1 MSKKSANKTF
11 QRLIIIASSL
21 ALVGSSAFLLIEA
34 LFSDRQ
40 QSSSSQTN
48 TNIAAIEQLKAQA
61 KGYEKVLER
70 EPNNSVALQNLA
82 KIRLQLQDYRG
93 AVAPLEKLVELY
105 PKETIFQQLLAQVK
119 QRIQEQKQSEDRS
132 PKDSSPSNKTKP

>member
-1 MSKKSANKTF
+1 MSKKSSNKTF

-48 TNIAAIEQLKAQA
+48 TNATDIEQLKAQA
-61 KGYEKVLER
+61 QGYEKVLER
-70 EPNNSVALQNLA
+70 EPNNSAALQNLV
-82 KIRLQLQDYRG
+82 KIRLGLRDYQG
-93 AVAPLEKLVELY
+93 AVVPLEKLVKLY
-105 PKETIFQQLLAQVK
+105 PKEAIFQQLLTEVK
-119 QRIQEQKQSEDRS
+119 QNIQEQKELIDRS
-132 PKDSSPSNKTKP
+132 PTDSSP